1 MSFPLALA
9 LACCL
14 CLLWCARADCGARS
28 RVPDMYNNATMGLG
42 VPSGRG
48 GSSGGGPP
56 ARTCGPSDTRLLG
69 TQEK

>member
-14 CLLWCARADCGARS
+14 CLLWCARADCGARA

-48 GSSGGGPP
+48 GSSGGDHQLGP
-56 ARTCGPSDTRLLG
+56 AGPRVPG
-69 TQEK
+69 C

>member
-1 MSFPLALA
+1 MSSRLALA

-14 CLLWCARADCGARS
+14 CLLWCARADCSARS

-48 GSSGGGPP
+48 VPRGGPP
-56 ARTCGPSDTRLLG
+56 ARTCGPLGTRLLG